1 MKDYEYVSDDEQSDE
16 LPDIIDMP
24 DLDEESAAQKNN
36 QTQSAKGIKILTPN
50 QVINRLLI
58 GVVQVH
64 AGKKTHR
71 N

>member
-36 QTQSAKGIKILTPN
+36 QTQSTKGIKILTPN

>member
-58 GVVQVH
+58 GLVQVH